1 MKLGRQ
7 SILLLI
13 AVCFAGFMDGL
24 DSSIVN
30 IAMPKMAETFGVDTG
45 TISWVSVTYLL
56 MVAGTIFIFGNL
68 ASHGHMK
75 KIFILGF
82 LLFTIASIFC
92 GLSQTLTILI
102 ISRILQGI
110 GASMIIACAPIIC
123 VKYLPTQVLGF
134 SLGLLT
140 AMTSIAFALGPAIG
154 GLLIHALSWH
164 WIFWINIPIGIFA
177 IIYVLKVI
185 PKDTPEPVK
194 NKFDLRG
201 ALLLLIAMV
210 IGVYA
215 IENIPHIGLTNPI
228 TLLCLGITLAALVAF
243 CIAEIK
249 SNNPLINVRVFKIF
263 SVNAVVISFL
273 ILQIIYCGFLYLLPF
288 YFSTG
293 LSLDTLM
300 SGILLF
306 IPPVITAI
314 LSVPFSRW
322 SDRTGRRWFC
332 VVVMALLTII
342 GIIYALISPTWNIG
356 ILIAALILMGIDVGI
371 ASGPAASRIIE
382 TMPEKDKEMGSTLMV
397 TCLYIGGV
405 LGTAIFAAIFTMF
418 TSTEGSVLSFTELP
432 QNLFMTGF
440 NGTMFVAA
448 ILAFIGFILALVV
461 KDKKRTEELNKIENK
476 TKVE

>member
-13 AVCFAGFMDGL
+13 AISLAGFMDGL
-24 DSSIVN
+24 DGSIVN
-30 IAMPKMAETFGVDTG
+30 VAMPSIAETFGVDTG

-75 KIFILGF
+75 KLFILGF
-82 LLFTIASIFC
+82 LLFTVASILC
-92 GLSQTLTILI
+92 GLSQSLTLLLI
-102 ISRILQGI
+102 ARVIQGI
-110 GASMIIACAPIIC
+110 GASMIITCAPIIC
-123 VKYLPTQVLGF
+123 VKYLPTHVLGF

-140 AMTSIAFALGPAIG
+140 AMTSIAFAVGPAIG

-177 IIYVLKVI
+177 IIYVLKVV
-185 PKDTPEPVK
+185 PKDTREQVT

-210 IGVYA
+210 VGIYA
-215 IENIPHIGLTNPI
+215 IENIPQIGLTNPI
-228 TLLCLGITLAALVAF
+228 TLLCLGITLITLVAF
-243 CIAEIK
+243 CITEIK
-249 SNNPLINVRVFKIF
+249 SHNPLINVRVFKIF
-263 SVNAVVISFL
+263 SVDAVVISFL
-273 ILQIIYCGFLYLLPF
+273 ILQIVYCGFLYLLPF

-293 LSLDTLM
+293 LSMDTLM

-306 IPPVITAI
+306 IPPIITAI
-314 LSVPFSRW
+314 LSIPFSKW

-332 VVVMALLTII
+332 IAVMALLTVIS
-342 GIIYALISPTWNIG
+342 IIYAFISPTWNIS
-356 ILIAALILMGIDVGI
+356 ILIIALILMGIDVGI

-382 TMPEKDKEMGSTLMV
+382 TMPEKEKEMGSTLMV

-405 LGTAIFAAIFTMF
+405 LGTAIFAAIFT
-418 TSTEGSVLSFTELP
+418 
-432 QNLFMTGF
+432 
-440 NGTMFVAA
+440 
-448 ILAFIGFILALVV
+448 
-461 KDKKRTEELNKIENK
+461 
-476 TKVE
+476 